1 MTPHMRQM
9 EDNLS
14 ARNKE
19 VSELQERYD
28 SLKKEF
34 DITRSKL
41 IASQDRVIAEAER
54 SHSLR
59 DKVECLL
66 SELSRL
72 KQQNH
77 LQDNQ

>member
-14 ARNKE
+14 ARSKE
-19 VSELQERYD
+19 MSELQERYD

-34 DITRSKL
+34 DIVRSKL
-41 IASQDRVIAEAER
+41 IDSQDRVIAEAER

-66 SELSRL
+66 AELTRL